1 MKVARG
7 VLIGVGLLSIA
18 FALLGL
24 LYNSSTLAVGFSGA
38 FSGPARDLEV
48 PYFVPAFYTM
58 SAICIGCYA
67 VLFVCG
73 VQFVRLRAGVLPL
86 FVGVL
91 LFEVVYFFAV
101 AVTWAVPTVGMSVG
115 AATGVANGGLMFQG
129 CVLFPFWAPPLAW
142 WAKKRLSRA
151 QESQAQGRP
160 TTSQTPQPE
169 PPGR

>member
-7 VLIGVGLLSIA
+7 LLIGVGLLAIA

-24 LYNSSTLAVGFSGA
+24 LYNSSTLAVGLSGA
-38 FSGPARDLEV
+38 FSELARDRELD
-48 PYFVPAFYTM
+48 YFYPAFYTM

-73 VQFVRLRAGVLPL
+73 VQFVRVRTGVLPL

-91 LFEVVYFFAV
+91 VFEVVYFFTV
-101 AVTWAVPTVGMSVG
+101 ALTWAVPSVG
-115 AATGVANGGLMFQG
+115 LSIAAATGVSNGGLMFQG
-129 CVLFPFWAPPLAW
+129 CVLFPRWAPLLAW
-142 WAKKRLSRA
+142 WSKRRLSRA
-151 QESQAQGRP
+151 QESLPEGRP

-169 PPGR
+169 PPGE